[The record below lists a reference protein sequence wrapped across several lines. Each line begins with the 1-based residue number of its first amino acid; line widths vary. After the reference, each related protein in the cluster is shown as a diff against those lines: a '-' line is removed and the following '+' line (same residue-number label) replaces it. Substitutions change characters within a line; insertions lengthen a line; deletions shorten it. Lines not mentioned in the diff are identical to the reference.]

1 MSKSV
6 VVLSNMVLNFVGVY
20 ISVRVVNVKGY
31 VLVKVFLSSLGEP
44 LRLDV
49 GVGYPQS

>member
-6 VVLSNMVLNFVGVY
+6 VVLSNMVLNFNGLY
-20 ISVRVVNVKGY
+20 ISVRISYDKGY

-49 GVGYPQS
+49 DVGYPQS